1 MPTTPEAGGGAQPP
15 ALAATA
21 VDFPDFV
28 WIWNHQQGLATPP
41 LHVRIAR
48 WLSLR
53 WHQNDRELVLLAFR
67 SSGKST
73 LVGLFC
79 AWLLLRNPNTRILVL
94 AGDFPLA
101 KKMVRNVKRI
111 IERHRLTR
119 RLRPQRSDHW
129 ASDQF
134 TVARDAELRDPSML
148 AKGISSNITGLRAD
162 VVICDDVEVPNT
174 CDSPAKRAELRQ
186 RLFEIDYVV
195 VPGGLK
201 LFVGTPHTYYT
212 IYAPAAHAELG
223 EARPFLDGYHRL
235 EVPILDAG
243 GRSLWPQRFPVE
255 RIEAIRARTGP
266 AKFDS
271 QMLLKPR
278 SISESRLRPEQLRGY
293 AAELTYAE
301 GNSEAMLMLGERRL
315 VSASCWW
322 DPAYGSPRGGDAS
335 VVAALFTCEHG
346 DYWLHRIVYLEHDPD
361 RLAETDAATQLCQQV
376 AALAHAMYLPAV
388 SLEVNGLGRFLPGL
402 LRNEIKRAG
411 LACAVLERTSTR
423 NKELR
428 IVDAFDAVLAAGRL
442 WAHESLWRTPFI
454 EEMREWRPGGKG
466 RDDGLD
472 AVAGCLLSEPVRLP
486 RVAPP
491 PRTRPSGQRWRA
503 QQSFADTSELSL
515 FLS

>member
-1 MPTTPEAGGGAQPP
+1 MVTTSRRACDTP
-15 ALAATA
+15 ARVPAMS

-28 WIWNHQQGLATPP
+28 WIWNHQQGLATPT

-48 WLSLR
+48 WLSTR
-53 WHQNDRELVLLAFR
+53 WHRDEHDLLLLAFR

-73 LVGLFC
+73 LVGLYC
-79 AWLLLRNPNTRILVL
+79 AWLLLRNPNLRILVL
-94 AGDFPLA
+94 AGDFALA
-101 KKMVRNVKRI
+101 KKMVRNVKRV
-111 IERHRLTR
+111 IERHRLTF
-119 RLRPQRSDHW
+119 RLRPSRTDHW

-134 TVARDAELRDPSML
+134 TVTRTAEMRDPSML

-174 CDSPAKRAELRQ
+174 CDSPAKRADLRQ
-186 RLFEIDYVV
+186 RLFEIDYVA
-195 VPGGLK
+195 VPGGLR

-212 IYAPAAHAELG
+212 IYAPTPHAELG
-223 EARPFLDGYHRL
+223 ETRPFLAGYHRL
-235 EVPILDAG
+235 EVPIIDTE
-243 GRSLWPQRFPVE
+243 GRSLWPQRFSIE
-255 RIEAIRARTGP
+255 RIEAIRAHTGP

-278 SISESRLRPEQLRGY
+278 SITESRLRPEQLRVY
-293 AAELTYAE
+293 ETELSYAE
-301 GNSEAMLMLGERRL
+301 GNSEAILLLGGRRL

-322 DPAYGSPRGGDAS
+322 DPAYGSPRAGDAS
-335 VVAALFTCEHG
+335 VVAALFTDDQG
-346 DYWLHRIVYLEHDPD
+346 DYWLHRVVYLEHDPQ
-361 RLAETDAATQLCQQV
+361 RLEEMDAATQLCRQV
-376 AALAHAMYLPAV
+376 VVLAQSLYLPAV

-402 LRNEIKRAG
+402 LRNEFRRAG
-411 LACAVLERTSTR
+411 LGCAVLERSSSR

-442 WAHESLWRTPFI
+442 WAHESLWQTPFI

-486 RVAPP
+486 RVPP
-491 PRTRPSGQRWRA
+491 VARGRARSQHWRA
-503 QQSFADTSELSL
+503 QQTFVATEEDVSFLR
-515 FLS
+515 